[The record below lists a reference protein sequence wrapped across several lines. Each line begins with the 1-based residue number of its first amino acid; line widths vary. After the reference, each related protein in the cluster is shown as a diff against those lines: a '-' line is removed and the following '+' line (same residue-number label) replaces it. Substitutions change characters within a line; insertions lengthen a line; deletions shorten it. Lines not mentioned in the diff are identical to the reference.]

1 MTSIANNDIRVQFIK
16 EKIID
21 IQKNLLTIKK
31 ELNNSITSDK
41 STVHDYNN
49 YFENKKDI
57 KLHQIN
63 ALKNIYNYLNDS
75 IENNDINIDNKR
87 KIEKDIFYIKQT
99 IQQLSI
105 DLDKN
110 NKIFIYLIIYNEQY
124 IY

>member
-110 NKIFIYLIIYNEQY
+110 
-124 IY
+124 